1 MREFFIQIKDGQP
14 FEHPLG
20 RNNMQHLFPQHDL
33 DNSVP
38 DNFAVFNRIASP
50 VPTNPYQ
57 KITGPVYTFND
68 KGEVYDKWELLELT
82 AEEKAEKQD
91 NVKNTW
97 EGPASWIFDED
108 TCLMKPAKPYP
119 GNIDGTP
126 PYYIWNELIQDW
138 EIKEFQTQP
147 TNNT

>member
-20 RNNMQHLFPQHDL
+20 RTNVQHLFPQHDL
-33 DNSVP
+33 DVTVP
-38 DNFAVFNRIASP
+38 DNFAVFHRIQRP
-50 VPTNPYQ
+50 LHTNPYQ
-57 KITGPVYTFND
+57 KTVGPVYTFNEA
-68 KGEVYDKWELLELT
+68 GEVYDKWELLDMSL
-82 AEEKAEKQD
+82 EEKEEKQ
-91 NVKNTW
+91 NAVKNNW
-97 EGPASWIFDED
+97 EGFASWVFDED
-108 TCLMKPAKPYP
+108 TCSMKPQKPYP

-126 PYYIWNELIQDW
+126 PYYIWNESILDW